1 MPGLSDP
8 TGQTEER
15 PDADLE
21 EKAMQ
26 QLQTRSFHGCLP
38 AGVELRFVKKEKKR
52 HFLRAQIFVKK
63 PL

>member
-38 AGVELRFVKKEKKR
+38 AGVELRFVKKERKNDTS
-52 HFLRAQIFVKK
+52 
-63 PL
+63 